1 MFFGN
6 VKWYNM
12 QKGYGFIIPDDASKD
27 IFVHATQLEKI
38 GLRSVATGQ
47 RIAYEPYNDC
57 GRIAAG
63 NLKLLYFLKLF
74 GLINK
79 PLLRLVCL
87 YEAFAK
93 RGYSPVVC
101 SNLLQMSYSIA

>member
-38 GLRSVATGQ
+38 GLDLWQPDKEQLMNRIMTVAAQ
-47 RIAYEPYNDC
+47 LPVILNFYN
-57 GRIAAG
+57 
-63 NLKLLYFLKLF
+63 
-74 GLINK
+74 
-79 PLLRLVCL
+79 
-87 YEAFAK
+87 
-93 RGYSPVVC
+93 S
-101 SNLLQMSYSIA
+101 